1 MNKDNFDEV
10 FSNVLS
16 NLSYRDFERRTFS
29 LRKFLKNEHL
39 Q

>member
-1 MNKDNFDEV
+1 MNRNNFNEV
-10 FSNVLS
+10 FSNVLTR
-16 NLSYRDFERRTFS
+16 LPYRDFERRTFS